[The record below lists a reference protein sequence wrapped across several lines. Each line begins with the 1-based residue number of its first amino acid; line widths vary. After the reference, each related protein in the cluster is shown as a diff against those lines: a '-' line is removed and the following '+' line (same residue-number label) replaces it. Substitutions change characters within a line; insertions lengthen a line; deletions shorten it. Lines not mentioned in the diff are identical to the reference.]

1 MEDFRNLELVFLT
14 LHSSSSKN
22 LQKILFYTSQGILIP
37 GHFLGQSLVM
47 KDTEIILGPS
57 MIKNWKSWGKVAEG
71 KQYRLSGT
79 DFFVLFGRNLKECF
93 NVKKQSIGRRFYS
106 NVHWASL
113 RWSSMLKHCRLY
125 YHDRKIIFES
135 KLSHL
140 CLEQATACLK
150 INVQQLNLM

>member
-57 MIKNWKSWGKVAEG
+57 MIKNWKS
-71 KQYRLSGT
+71 
-79 DFFVLFGRNLKECF
+79 
-93 NVKKQSIGRRFYS
+93 
-106 NVHWASL
+106 
-113 RWSSMLKHCRLY
+113 
-125 YHDRKIIFES
+125 
-135 KLSHL
+135 
-140 CLEQATACLK
+140 
-150 INVQQLNLM
+150 